1 MKWIFSYGSL
11 IWRPAIPYIK
21 RRKASLFGWRRR
33 FWQLSSDHRGT
44 FASPGRVVTLV
55 RDESSQCV
63 GVAFGIADEDWE
75 EVKNNLDYREKNGY
89 KRHLVQIAFENRG
102 LTTALTYIAGPENP
116 SYSPFSEISRDIA
129 NQVLKAAGPSGTN
142 LQYLSS
148 LSESLLEMGAEDHE
162 VSSLLEA
169 VLVLKGAR

>member
-21 RRKASLFGWRRR
+21 KRKASLPGWRRR

-44 FASPGRVVTLV
+44 VSSPGRVVTLV
-55 RDESSQCV
+55 RDESSHCV
-63 GVAFGIADEDWE
+63 GVAFGIANQNWE
-75 EVKNNLDYREKNGY
+75 EVKTNLDYREKYGY
-89 KRHLVQIAFENRG
+89 KRHLVKIAFENKG
-102 LTTALTYIAGPENP
+102 SATALTYIAGPENP
-116 SYSPFSEISRDIA
+116 SYSPFFGLSQDIA
-129 NQVLKAAGPSGTN
+129 GQVLRAVGPSGTN

-148 LSESLLEMGAEDHE
+148 LNESLLDMGIEDYE

-169 VLVLKGAR
+169 VLELKRAI

>member
-11 IWRPAIPYIK
+11 IWRPAIPYIE
-21 RRKASLFGWRRR
+21 RRKASLFGWSRR

-63 GVAFGIADEDWE
+63 GVAFGIANQDWE

-89 KRHLVQIAFENRG
+89 KRHLVQIAFENIG

-116 SYSPFSEISRDIA
+116 SYSPFFEISRDIA
-129 NQVLKAAGPSGTN
+129 NQVLKAEGPSGTN

-148 LSESLLEMGAEDHE
+148 LHKSLLEMGTEDHE

-169 VLVLKGAR
+169 VLELKGAS

>member
-55 RDESSQCV
+55 RDDSSQCV

-75 EVKNNLDYREKNGY
+75 EVKTNLDYREKNGY
-89 KRHLVQIAFENRG
+89 KRHLVQIAFEN
-102 LTTALTYIAGPENP
+102 I
-116 SYSPFSEISRDIA
+116 D
-129 NQVLKAAGPSGTN
+129 
-142 LQYLSS
+142 SS
-148 LSESLLEMGAEDHE
+148 LYQISLFG
-162 VSSLLEA
+162 LLHHYREA
-169 VLVLKGAR
+169 RCFSPIIRHCQLH

>member
-55 RDESSQCV
+55 RDDSSQCI

-75 EVKNNLDYREKNGY
+75 EVKTNLDYREKNGY

-148 LSESLLEMGAEDHE
+148 LNESLLEMGAEDHE

-169 VLVLKGAR
+169 VLVLKGAS

>member
-1 MKWIFSYGSL
+1 MKWVFSYGSL
-11 IWRPAIPYIK
+11 MWRPAIPYIMC
-21 RRKASLFGWRRR
+21 RKASLLGWSRR

-44 FASPGRVVTLV
+44 ILNPGRVVTLV
-55 RDESSQCV
+55 RDDQSRCV
-63 GVAFGIADEDWE
+63 GVAFSIADQNWE
-75 EVKNNLDYREKNGY
+75 EVKINLDYREKNGY
-89 KRHLVQIAFENRG
+89 NRHFVKIAFDNNVSA
-102 LTTALTYIAGPENP
+102 TALTYIAGPENP

-148 LSESLLEMGAEDHE
+148 LNESLLEMGAEDHE

-169 VLVLKGAR
+169 VLVLKGAS

>member
-55 RDESSQCV
+55 RDDSSQCV

-75 EVKNNLDYREKNGY
+75 EVKTNLDYREKNGY

-148 LSESLLEMGAEDHE
+148 LNESLLEMGAEDHE

-169 VLVLKGAR
+169 VLVLKGAS

>member
-11 IWRPAIPYIK
+11 IWRPDIPYIK
-21 RRKASLFGWRRR
+21 KRKASLSGWSRR

-44 FASPGRVVTLV
+44 LVSPGRVVTLV
-55 RDESSQCV
+55 RDGSSQCV
-63 GVAFGIADEDWE
+63 GVAFGIADRDWE

-89 KRHLVQIAFENRG
+89 KRHLVQIAFENKG

-116 SYSPFSEISRDIA
+116 SYSPFSGLSQDIV
-129 NQVLKAAGPSGTN
+129 NQVLRAVGPSGTN

-148 LSESLLEMGAEDHE
+148 LNESLREMGTEDHE
-162 VSSLLEA
+162 VSSLLDA
-169 VLVLKGAR
+169 VLELKGAS